1 MMLEIKREL
10 FLRGHSQDIT
20 DWAISWPYGLV
31 ATASWDH
38 SVRLWRLDGGE
49 PVCAMLG
56 HDFAARAVA
65 FSPDGMRLVS
75 GGDDEAI
82 RVWETGS
89 GREVR
94 AIRGHYHPDFTSTI
108 WGLSISAD
116 SRRMLSAASDNSV
129 RLWSLVSGMQEAV
142 FPHPNI
148 VFRALFAQKNRQI
161 ASACADGR
169 IRLWDIGKETEKCV
183 FTAHSGDAV
192 CLALNSSEDALASG
206 GTDCMVNL
214 WCAGTGGLLCK
225 LKGHT
230 HTVGS
235 VAFSPTTSIL
245 ASSSENGE
253 IKLWDA
259 TTGSEVYSLNAGPFI
274 VRVVFSGDGGF
285 LLVGYADG
293 KFELRQAI

>member
-1 MMLEIKREL
+1 
-10 FLRGHSQDIT
+10 
-20 DWAISWPYGLV
+20 
-31 ATASWDH
+31 
-38 SVRLWRLDGGE
+38 
-49 PVCAMLG
+49 
-56 HDFAARAVA
+56 
-65 FSPDGMRLVS
+65 
-75 GGDDEAI
+75 
-82 RVWETGS
+82 
-89 GREVR
+89 
-94 AIRGHYHPDFTSTI
+94 
-108 WGLSISAD
+108 
-116 SRRMLSAASDNSV
+116 
-129 RLWSLVSGMQEAV
+129 
-142 FPHPNI
+142 
-148 VFRALFAQKNRQI
+148 
-161 ASACADGR
+161 
-169 IRLWDIGKETEKCV
+169 
-183 FTAHSGDAV
+183 
-192 CLALNSSEDALASG
+192 LNSSEDALASG